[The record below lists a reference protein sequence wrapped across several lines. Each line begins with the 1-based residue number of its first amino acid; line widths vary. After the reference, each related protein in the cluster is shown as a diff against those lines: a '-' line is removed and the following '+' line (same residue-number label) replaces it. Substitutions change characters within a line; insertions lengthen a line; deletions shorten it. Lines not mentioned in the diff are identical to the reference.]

1 MNKEVFPN
9 VDRLV
14 LKAAEKIAQWIQET
28 IEERGRCCLCVAGG
42 STFLPIYEYLVE
54 TYEEDLD
61 WEKVFIFWGDERAVS
76 IMHPDSNVAMVF
88 DTFLNEV
95 PIPAANINI
104 IQGAREPND
113 AAQHYEKE
121 LRAFF
126 SENEGMDI
134 LLLGLGDDGHT
145 ASLFPETE
153 ALEQADR
160 WVYYVEKD
168 GVRHSR
174 ITLTAPFLNRS
185 QKTLFVA
192 YGGKKAG
199 AVKEVLEGERNPS
212 KFPAQLIRPRSGE
225 VSWFLDE
232 KAARDL

>member
-14 LKAAEKIAQWIQET
+14 LTAAEKIAQWIQES
-28 IEERGRCCLCVAGG
+28 IEDRGRCCLCVAGG
-42 STFLPIYEYLVE
+42 STFVPIYEYLVE

-61 WEKVFIFWGDERAVS
+61 WEKVFVFWGDERAVS
-76 IMHPDSNVAMVF
+76 IMHPDSNVSMVF
-88 DTFLNEV
+88 DTLLNEV
-95 PIPAANINI
+95 PIPPANIHI
-104 IQGAREPND
+104 IQGARDVQD
-113 AAQHYEKE
+113 ASQHYEKE
-121 LRAFF
+121 LRSFF
-126 SENEGMDI
+126 SEGEGMDI

-153 ALEQADR
+153 ALDQTEH
-160 WVYYVEKD
+160 WVYPVVKK
-168 GVRHSR
+168 GVRHPR

-192 YGGKKAG
+192 YGKKKAH
-199 AVKEVLEGERNPS
+199 AVHEVLNGERNPS
-212 KFPAQLIRPRSGE
+212 KFPAQLIQPESGD

-232 KAARDL
+232 KAAGKV